1 MLVYRFEK
9 LCGVGQMVEHI
20 GRDDQVE
27 EASQVHRL
35 RVRDD
40 GVIPASLH
48 LATWSGTMS
57 MPTHDRA
64 TDASRAWEV
73 RSRPTSNSPL
83 RSRRRGPLCRVRA
96 PRCGQ
101 TCREREAGRQL
112 FAAPSLLRAEYRTG
126 ASRTCLPPN
135 SLVDFEDP
143 VADPRPT
150 EIDWQVD
157 GLSLA
162 AHPDNF

>member
-40 GVIPASLH
+40 GVIPDSLH

-73 RSRPTSNSPL
+73 RSRPTSNPHY
-83 RSRRRGPLCRVRA
+83 A
-96 PRCGQ
+96 
-101 TCREREAGRQL
+101 TEREDL
-112 FAAPSLLRAEYRTG
+112 FAACQLPDSVKLGGGGRPGGSLLAGPLFSPRENGTG
-126 ASRTCLPPN
+126 GS
-135 SLVDFEDP
+135 
-143 VADPRPT
+143 
-150 EIDWQVD
+150 
-157 GLSLA
+157 
-162 AHPDNF
+162 